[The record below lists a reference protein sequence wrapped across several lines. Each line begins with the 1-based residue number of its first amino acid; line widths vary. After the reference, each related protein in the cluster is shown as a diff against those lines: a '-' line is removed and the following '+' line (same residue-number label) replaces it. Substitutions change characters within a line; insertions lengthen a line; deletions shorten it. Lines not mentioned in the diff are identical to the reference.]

1 MKLAT
6 LMGGRDG
13 TLVVVSRDLTR
24 CRAVPEIAAT
34 LQAALDDWEV
44 CEPRLRAV
52 SYSLGSTDAT
62 FMPAGVE
69 TMTQA
74 SASKRWTIAG
84 GFGGSSASH
93 AALAAHTVAEA
104 ARTNEGIAMM

>member
-1 MKLAT
+1 MPAT
-6 LMGGRDG
+6 GGHAASSTASADAPS
-13 TLVVVSRDLTR
+13 VV
-24 CRAVPEIAAT
+24 
-34 LQAALDDWEV
+34 
-44 CEPRLRAV
+44 
-52 SYSLGSTDAT
+52 TDAT